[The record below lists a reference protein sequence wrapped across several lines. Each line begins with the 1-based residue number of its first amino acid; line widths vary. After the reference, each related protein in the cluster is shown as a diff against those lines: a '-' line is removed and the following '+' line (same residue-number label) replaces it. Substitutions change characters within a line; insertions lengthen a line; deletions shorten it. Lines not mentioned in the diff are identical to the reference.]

1 MFTDHE
7 GRLYPT
13 WSFLLSVALTA
24 VVLFASGYLAAT
36 LAGVHVLRFEFVFR
50 TALALLLLA
59 GYSWLL
65 TVANHVESRRL
76 AAQGLPRGASSGRL
90 FLAGS
95 VIGLALVA
103 VTVAAMVMGGGVTY
117 RITTGGS
124 AAQRILLV
132 LFVLLMGSLAEELMF
147 RGYPFQRLV
156 EAVGPGGAIL
166 VFSVLFALMHL
177 LNPGA
182 SPLGMLN
189 TVVIGIGLSVAYL
202 RTRSLWLPWGFH
214 FAWNASMGL
223 LFGLPVSGLRL
234 FNVVVHATPGGPRLL
249 TGGTYGPEASIP
261 GAVAVLLGTLVMLRA
276 PLRWLG
282 APVDVP
288 SNSGQRNDLPPV
300 VTEPP
305 HPPSDL
311 GL

>member
-7 GRLYPT
+7 GRLYPA

-36 LAGVHVLRFEFVFR
+36 FAGIHVVRFELVFR

-65 TVANHVESRRL
+65 TVANHVESHRL
-76 AAQGLPRGASSGRL
+76 AMQGLPRAANSGRE
-90 FLAGS
+90 FLAGCA
-95 VIGLALVA
+95 IGFVLIAITVA
-103 VTVAAMVMGGGVTY
+103 VIAVSGGITY
-117 RITTGGS
+117 RFTAGGS
-124 AAQRILLV
+124 TVQRALLV
-132 LFVLLMGSLAEELMF
+132 LVILLMGSLAEELMF

-156 EAVGPGGAIL
+156 EAIGPGGAIL

-182 SPLGMLN
+182 NPLGMLN
-189 TVVIGIGLSVAYL
+189 TVVIGIGLSIAYL

-223 LFGLPVSGLRL
+223 FFGLPVSGLRL
-234 FNVVVHATPGGPRLL
+234 FNVVIHATPAGPRLL

-261 GAVAVLLGTLVMLRA
+261 GAAAVLIGTIVMLRA
-276 PLRWLG
+276 PLRWLAG
-282 APVDVP
+282 PLETP
-288 SNSGQRNDLPPV
+288 PNTLRREDLPPV

-305 HPPSDL
+305 QPPADL